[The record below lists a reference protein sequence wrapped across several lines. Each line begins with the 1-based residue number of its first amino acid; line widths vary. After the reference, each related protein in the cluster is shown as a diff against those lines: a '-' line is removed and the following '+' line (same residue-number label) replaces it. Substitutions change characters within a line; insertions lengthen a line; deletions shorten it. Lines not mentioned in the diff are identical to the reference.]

1 MDNFFLDEN
10 GKFIERNQTFPST
23 PSNMS
28 FGIVYL
34 CLIDCSWEG
43 NKDIN
48 EESIVYSLTINYSGY
63 KIDHQDDE
71 TPLERNN
78 DKYHFYH
85 EFYFNLNQSTFY
97 EVNWNI
103 IKYKEERGLFS
114 LFDNLLNKKTEFTS
128 IDIGSYE
135 QTNTER
141 TIEYADSSID
151 ILQMRVLAWIQM
163 NNKHNQYSEYI
174 RNKKSILDVLANIGA
189 LFSTFFSVFSF
200 IFRFYSINFDNYK
213 IVKEVLFNSKLLKN
227 ENKKIFS
234 SKTINFEDIPFNKK
248 QFEKDDD
255 IDSNK
260 TFPTNLI
267 KSELSKTEKNN
278 KSERIK
284 FIYFILDNFYCKRK
298 NMKKEFDII
307 KICNKILS
315 KYISIDVMLRNQ
327 IIFENFLKDYTN
339 NFDIIGNN
347 ILFKKLKLLIT

>member
-1 MDNFFLDEN
+1 
-10 GKFIERNQTFPST
+10 
-23 PSNMS
+23 MS

-34 CLIDCSWEG
+34 CLIDCFWEG

-48 EESIVYSLTINYSGY
+48 EESIVYSLTMNYSGY

-78 DKYHFYH
+78 DKYIFSK
-85 EFYFNLNQSTFY
+85 EFLFSFNKTTILTINW
-97 EVNWNI
+97 EV

-189 LFSTFFSVFSF
+189 LFSTLFSVFSF

-248 QFEKDDD
+248 QFEKGDD

-260 TFPTNLI
+260 TFPTNI
-267 KSELSKTEKNN
+267 IDIDLSKTEKNN
-278 KSERIK
+278 TSKKIK
-284 FIYFILDNFYCKRK
+284 FIYFILENIYCKRK

-315 KYISIDVMLRNQ
+315 KYISMDVMLHNQ
-327 IIFENFLKDYTN
+327 IIFEKFLKDYTN

-347 ILFKKLKLLIT
+347 ILFKKLKSLIT